1 MKTILYAFFERMIFR
16 RQRGAF
22 SDEIFQAKEISF
34 WVHGDLSKEATPTQ
48 KKKGDEIDDFVKVVV
63 TVHPFR

>member
-1 MKTILYAFFERMIFR
+1 MKFLGERDLFF
-16 RQRGAF
+16 
-22 SDEIFQAKEISF
+22 
-34 WVHGDLSKEATPTQ
+34 GDLSKRRRTH

>member
-1 MKTILYAFFERMIFR
+1 MKFCR
-16 RQRGAF
+16 RKRSLFG
-22 SDEIFQAKEISF
+22 
-34 WVHGDLSKEATPTQ
+34 GDLSKAATPTQ

>member
-1 MKTILYAFFERMIFR
+1 MKFCIGERDLFL
-16 RQRGAF
+16 G
-22 SDEIFQAKEISF
+22 
-34 WVHGDLSKEATPTQ
+34 GDLSKEAGDAHT

>member
-1 MKTILYAFFERMIFR
+1 MSFR
-16 RQRGAF
+16 RQRRGAF
-22 SDEIFQAKEISF
+22 SDEILQAKEISF
-34 WVHGDLSKEATPTQ
+34 WWRSFKSGDAHT

>member
-1 MKTILYAFFERMIFR
+1 MKFFR
-16 RQRGAF
+16 RKRSLFG
-22 SDEIFQAKEISF
+22 SMEIFQKRRRP
-34 WVHGDLSKEATPTQ
+34 H

>member
-1 MKTILYAFFERMIFR
+1 M
-16 RQRGAF
+16 
-22 SDEIFQAKEISF
+22 EIFQKRR
-34 WVHGDLSKEATPTQ
+34 ATPTQ

>member
-1 MKTILYAFFERMIFR
+1 MIFR

-34 WVHGDLSKEATPTQ
+34 WVHGDLSKEGATPTQ
-48 KKKGDEIDDFVKVVV
+48 KKGDEIDDFVKVVV

>member
-1 MKTILYAFFERMIFR
+1 MIFR

-34 WVHGDLSKEATPTQ
+34 WVEIFQKRRRPH

>member
-1 MKTILYAFFERMIFR
+1 MKFCR
-16 RQRGAF
+16 RKRSLFGV
-22 SDEIFQAKEISF
+22 EIFQKRRLP
-34 WVHGDLSKEATPTQ
+34 H

>member
-1 MKTILYAFFERMIFR
+1 M
-16 RQRGAF
+16 
-22 SDEIFQAKEISF
+22 QAKEISLLVEIF
-34 WVHGDLSKEATPTQ
+34 QKRRRPH

>member
-1 MKTILYAFFERMIFR
+1 MIFR

-34 WVHGDLSKEATPTQ
+34 WVHGDLSKEAGDAHT
-48 KKKGDEIDDFVKVVV
+48 KKKG
-63 TVHPFR
+63 